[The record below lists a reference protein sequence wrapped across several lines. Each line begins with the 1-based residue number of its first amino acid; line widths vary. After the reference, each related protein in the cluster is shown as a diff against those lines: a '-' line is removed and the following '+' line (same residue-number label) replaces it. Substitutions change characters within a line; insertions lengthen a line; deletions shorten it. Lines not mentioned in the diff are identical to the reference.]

1 MSVAV
6 IGGGLSGLALAWHL
20 REAGTEVALFEAGPR
35 LGGSIQTH
43 VREGFTLERGPNG
56 FLDREPTV
64 RQLAARLGIEG
75 RIRPA
80 DPAARQRYVF
90 TRGQLREVP
99 TSPPAFLGSD
109 ILPVS
114 ARLRMLGDIFS
125 SRSESPLDESLAQ
138 FGRRHFGDLAT
149 SVLLDAMQSG
159 VYAGDIESLSASAA
173 FPRLVELEREHR
185 SLLLGLARAR
195 SEVEQGLPTDDGVAT
210 LTGTLCSFEGGLQ
223 TFIDALAADLGPV
236 ARTHAPVEALTP
248 TAGGWRVLVR
258 DSGRLLEKCVQQVVL
273 AVPAYAAARLMRP
286 LDVDLARVL
295 ENITYAPLAVVHLG
309 FAPGTTPPPEGFGF
323 VVPAGEERELLGAIH
338 VSTVFPWRAEGG
350 RVLYTC
356 MLGGTRRPELAT
368 LPEEDI
374 LNLAREELNALAGV
388 SAWPALTEVVRWPR
402 AIPQY
407 TVGHVER
414 MEKLEAAAARLPGL
428 TLAGN
433 AYHGVGMA
441 DCIHNAA
448 RLAARLAVSAPHFES
463 PLVGAGGVE

>member
-1 MSVAV
+1 MSVVV

-20 REAGTEVALFEAGPR
+20 REAGTEVTLFEAGPR

-43 VREGFTLERGPNG
+43 VREGFVLESGPHG

-64 RQLAARLGIEG
+64 RQLAARLGLEG

-80 DPAARQRYVF
+80 DPAARQRSVF

-125 SRSESPLDESLAQ
+125 ARSESPLDESLAQ
-138 FGRRHFGDLAT
+138 FGRRHFG
-149 SVLLDAMQSG
+149 
-159 VYAGDIESLSASAA
+159 
-173 FPRLVELEREHR
+173 
-185 SLLLGLARAR
+185 
-195 SEVEQGLPTDDGVAT
+195 
-210 LTGTLCSFEGGLQ
+210 EGGLQ
-223 TFIDALAADLGPV
+223 TFTDALAEDL
-236 ARTHAPVEALTP
+236 
-248 TAGGWRVLVR
+248 
-258 DSGRLLEKCVQQVVL
+258 
-273 AVPAYAAARLMRP
+273 
-286 LDVDLARVL
+286 
-295 ENITYAPLAVVHLG
+295 VVHLG
-309 FAPGTTPPPEGFGF
+309 FAPGTTPPPDGFGF

-368 LPEEDI
+368 LPEEDV
-374 LNLAREELNALAGV
+374 LHLAREELHALAGV

-414 MEKLEAAAARLPGL
+414 MEQLEAAAARLPGL
-428 TLAGN
+428 TPAGN

-448 RLAARLAVSAPHFES
+448 RLAARLAVSAPRFE
-463 PLVGAGGVE
+463 PPRVGAGGGE